1 MDFQRDWSP
10 FQKEIDFFVLVVDQT
25 VKISLVVGM
34 HYPISVLGWGLS
46 SMLAG
51 QMRDHGLCHEEEQL
65 VERVDVDDTWY
76 NVQLGPCD

>member
-51 QMRDHGLCHEEEQL
+51 QMRDHGLEKQTGVAAKVSIGRDH
-65 VERVDVDDTWY
+65 T
-76 NVQLGPCD
+76 